1 MKKTLLIDPFSG
13 ASGDM
18 LLASLLDAG
27 CDLDNLRD
35 KLLGIPALSGVKLDV
50 EKARCGVFT
59 ANRLKID
66 LPHEHAHRGLE
77 DVRKII
83 NEADSI
89 STGVKKNAIDTFT
102 RLAGAE
108 ARVHGIDVE
117 KVHFHEVGALDAILD
132 IVGFYIAVEALKIDL
147 FLYTRLVVGSGEI
160 TSQHGLIPVPAPATL
175 ELLQG
180 HRVELSDRREELVTP
195 TAAAIIATVF
205 QPAPRDSGFTV
216 NSIGYGAGTREAGE
230 GQLPNIL
237 RTAVGFQDDLPRQVS
252 IVRTTI
258 DDMNPE
264 VYGYLMETLFSEG
277 ALEVYHHSVMMKK
290 NRPGTEVTVITE
302 TGDERRLAGLLM
314 VHTTT
319 LGVRIT
325 REERLELKRRQ
336 DVVLTELGEARVKI
350 GLLPDGGE
358 KMSPEY
364 ESCKS
369 LSLQS
374 GLPIV
379 EVFEIVRR
387 AWSRSRSQENP
398 QRDK

>member
-27 CDLDNLRD
+27 CDFDNLRK
-35 KLLGIPALSGVKLDV
+35 KLLGIPALSGVTLDV

-59 ANRLKID
+59 ASRLKIK

-77 DVRKII
+77 DIRKII
-83 NEADSI
+83 GEADSV
-89 STGVKKNAIDTFT
+89 SAGVKKRAIDTFT

-117 KVHFHEVGALDAILD
+117 EVHFHEVGALDAILD
-132 IVGFYIAVEALKIDL
+132 IVGFYVAVEELQIDL
-147 FLYTRLVVGSGEI
+147 FLYSRLVVGSGEI
-160 TSQHGLIPVPAPATL
+160 KSEHGLIPVPAPATL
-175 ELLQG
+175 ELLRG
-180 HRVELSDRREELVTP
+180 HKIELSDRREELVTP

-205 QPAPRDSGFTV
+205 QPAPRDAGFTPET
-216 NSIGYGAGTREAGE
+216 IGYGAGTREAGE

-237 RTAVGFQDDLPRQVS
+237 RTAIGVVDGLPRQVS

-264 VYGYLMETLFSEG
+264 VYGYLMEALFKEG
-277 ALEVYHHSVMMKK
+277 ALEVYHHPVMMKK

-302 TGDERRLAGLLM
+302 TGDELRLAGLLM

-319 LGVRIT
+319 LGVRIA
-325 REERLELKRRQ
+325 REDRLELERRQ
-336 DVVLTELGEARVKI
+336 EVVDTEIGEASVKI
-350 GLLPDGGE
+350 GVLPDGTE
-358 KMSPEY
+358 KMSPEF
-364 ESCKS
+364 ESCKN

-379 EVFEIVRR
+379 KVFEIVRL
-387 AWSRSRSQENP
+387 AWSRSRT
-398 QRDK
+398 

>member
-18 LLASLLDAG
+18 LLSSLLDAG
-27 CDLDNLRD
+27 CDLENLRGQ
-35 KLLGIPALSGVKLDV
+35 LLGIPALSAVKLDV
-50 EKARCGVFT
+50 EKTRCGVFT

-66 LPHEHAHRGLE
+66 LPHEHAHRGLA

-89 STGVKKNAIDTFT
+89 SGDVKKRAVDTFA
-102 RLAGAE
+102 RLAASE
-108 ARVHGIDVE
+108 ARVHGIDVD

-132 IVGFYIAVEALKIDL
+132 IVGFYAAVEQMGIDL
-147 FLYTRLVVGSGEI
+147 FFYTRLVVGSGEI
-160 TSQHGLIPVPAPATL
+160 KTQHGLIPVPAPATL

-180 HRVELSDRREELVTP
+180 HRIELSDRREELITP

-205 QPAPRDSGFTV
+205 EPVPRDAGFTPA
-216 NSIGYGAGTREAGE
+216 SIGYGAGTREAAE

-237 RTAVGFQDDLPRQVS
+237 RSAVGVQDSRPRQVS

-264 VYGYLMETLFSEG
+264 VYGNLMEVLFAEG
-277 ALEVYHHSVMMKK
+277 ALEVYHHPVMMKK

-302 TGDERRLAGLLM
+302 TGDEQRLAGLLM
-314 VHTTT
+314 AHTTT
-319 LGVRIT
+319 LGVRVT
-325 REERLELKRRQ
+325 REGRFELERLQETVQ
-336 DVVLTELGEARVKI
+336 TDIGEAVVKI
-350 GLLPDGGE
+350 GVLPDGGR

-364 ESCKS
+364 ESCRGLSAKS
-369 LSLQS
+369 
-374 GLPIV
+374 GKPIL

-387 AWSRSRSQENP
+387 AWWRNRT
-398 QRDK
+398 